1 MGGRREGQT
10 VGMVSAFSSPIA
22 FKQNWS
28 TRSDNPEKKNKLDV
42 KVAPGYKRR

>member
-10 VGMVSAFSSPIA
+10 VGMVSAFSSLIA

-28 TRSDNPEKKNKLDV
+28 TRSDNPEKKKLDV
-42 KVAPGYKRR
+42 KVAPGYKKR